1 MARFYTSGDFDL
13 DVEEIYDEL
22 SSSEINELI
31 DILVE
36 EGYVIKTKSN
46 SKSPG
51 AQNTSEWLFTNM
63 IGKIINNRLR
73 LNQEEE
79 ELLQKISDRF

>member
-22 SSSEINELI
+22 SSYEINELI

-46 SKSPG
+46 SKSPD

>member
-22 SSSEINELI
+22 SSYEINELI

-46 SKSPG
+46 SKSSDT
-51 AQNTSEWLFTNM
+51 QNTSEWLFTNM

>member
-22 SSSEINELI
+22 SSYEINELI

-46 SKSPG
+46 SKSPDS
-51 AQNTSEWLFTNM
+51 QNTSEWLFTNM